1 MNTNNNVKHPCQGC
15 VYYNECGESTRI
27 MYCAGRM
34 TKRQRKSAVLTN
46 KQPEVKS

>member
-15 VYYNECGESTRI
+15 VYYNVCGESTRT
-27 MYCAGRM
+27 MYCAGRR
-34 TKRQRKSAVLTN
+34 TKRQRQNAVLTN

>member
-15 VYYNECGESTRI
+15 VYYNECGTRI

-34 TKRQRKSAVLTN
+34 TKRQRKNAVLTN